1 MIKDINEYLYLIV
14 PNEYRCIYYNILD
27 TLGTLGEDLLA
38 SCTATCKGRT
48 ITGFACYNMFFAAC
62 AAYYLGQVKRARVLI
77 SYIKAQL
84 EICCDKTIIFENST
98 DDEWVLLKVPIQYKC
113 TFEKLMNKMSEW
125 GQQLLDDCTV
135 SCKGNNKNILNSWN
149 LFQAAVICY
158 DSCSEEKADYIINYI
173 KNLLGFNCPNI
184 EPEYDTPVI
193 KNFVLTYR
201 YNSSVPTI
209 DILTGTVRYDN
220 EQNLVENSL
229 KLVNANTN
237 EVIIDNLPIAG
248 SLSFNIYDYV
258 VAYGA
263 NIKFVLKAV
272 DIKGSTISSNE
283 FTISIPNNYV
293 QNPNIKINTVIFD
306 NTGTQIEL
314 KDIVIRCDYPNSFN
328 SDGWTLSVKNG
339 NQEEE
344 IIRTNIPPSNV
355 TTTNFDTTKIYE
367 IPNNGIDLIIKV
379 SGISKDNIVC
389 SDTYR
394 INAQRVEPLIN
405 PPVITITNVDY
416 DFSFNRCNIHSVEA
430 HIDNP
435 ENISGQGLTLK
446 IGSET
451 IRQNIPSEET
461 ILIDDIVY
469 DVEAGLYMTVVKL
482 EGMGLDG
489 EIYEDSYP
497 IDLNPN
503 INPINPII

>member
-84 EICCDKTIIFENST
+84 DICCDKTIIFENST
-98 DDEWVLLKVPIQYKC
+98 DDEWVLLKVPVQYQC
-113 TFEKLMNKMSEW
+113 IFEKLMNKMSEW
-125 GQQLLDDCTV
+125 GQQLLDDCTT
-135 SCKGNNKNILNSWN
+135 SCKGNNKNILNAWN
-149 LFQAAVICY
+149 LFQAAVISY
-158 DSCSEEKADYIINYI
+158 DSCSEEKADYIMNYI

-201 YNSSVPTI
+201 YNSSGPTI

-237 EVIIDNLPIAG
+237 EVVVDNLPIAG
-248 SLSFNIYDYV
+248 SLSFNIYDYA

-272 DIKGSTISSNE
+272 DEKGSTISSNE
-283 FTISIPNNYV
+283 FTVSIPSAPVRVPTLKITSVNYV
-293 QNPNIKINTVIFD
+293 NNDNTVMLQD
-306 NTGTQIEL
+306 LHAT
-314 KDIVIRCDYPNSFN
+314 CDYPTSFN
-328 SDGWTLSVKNG
+328 SDGLTISAKEEGSAYVILKRNITPANSMTVEFEELITYSIPESGLTL
-339 NQEEE
+339 
-344 IIRTNIPPSNV
+344 T
-355 TTTNFDTTKIYE
+355 
-367 IPNNGIDLIIKV
+367 IKL
-379 SGISKDNIVC
+379 SGTGKDNIVY
-389 SDTYR
+389 SDEYR
-394 INAQRVEPLIN
+394 MIIYREPDPI
-405 PPVITITNVDY
+405 PGPD
-416 DFSFNRCNIHSVEA
+416 DPDDPDA
-430 HIDNP
+430 PDDPDDPGDNP
-435 ENISGQGLTLK
+435 
-446 IGSET
+446 
-451 IRQNIPSEET
+451 
-461 ILIDDIVY
+461 DDPGGDPGDDPGNDNNGGDDNGGDNNEDPDNPDNPDNPGDDNGEPGEV
-469 DVEAGLYMTVVKL
+469 
-482 EGMGLDG
+482 DG
-489 EIYEDSYP
+489 
-497 IDLNPN
+497 
-503 INPINPII
+503 